1 MPAAFE
7 DIISDLRKRIFK
19 PVYFLAGDEP
29 YYIDLITD
37 FIAEKVLSEE
47 ERAFNQIVIYGEETS
62 VNSIIE
68 TSRRFPMMASH
79 QVVIVKEAQALK
91 KIEDLAIYLEKPLL
105 STILVLN
112 YKYKVID
119 KRTKLARTLETQGIY
134 FESMR
139 LRDYQVPPWIER
151 YLMTK
156 GIKINP
162 DASAMLTEFLGTDL
176 HKITNELDKLL
187 ITLPAGKPVITSAL
201 IEKNIGI
208 SKDFNNFE
216 LQKAIGEKNIFKA
229 NMIVRYFS
237 ENPNDNPVTLT
248 IASLFSLFTKI
259 LTYHYLTDRSKNNVA
274 SVLKIHPYFVK
285 DYEVSS
291 MKYGPSKTIQII
303 SFLRTYDLRTK
314 GFGDAGTDAGD
325 LLKELV
331 YKILHLQDPL

>member
-1 MPAAFE
+1 MPATFE
-7 DIISDLRKRIFK
+7 EIISDLKKRIFK

-37 FIAEKVLSEE
+37 FIAEKVLSDEE
-47 ERAFNQIVIYGEETS
+47 KAFNQIIIYGEETS

-79 QVVIVKEAQALK
+79 QVVIVKEAQVLK
-91 KIEDLAIYLEKPLL
+91 KIEDLAIYLDKPLL

-119 KRTKLARTLETQGIY
+119 KRTTLYKALDTLGVY

-162 DASAMLTEFLGTDL
+162 DASAMLTEFLGADL
-176 HKITNELDKLL
+176 HKIVNELEKLL
-187 ITLPAGKPVITSAL
+187 ITLPAGKPVITTSL

-208 SKDFNNFE
+208 SKDYNNFE
-216 LQKAIGEKNIFKA
+216 LQKAIGEKNILKA
-229 NMIVRYFS
+229 NMIVRYFT

-285 DYEVSS
+285 DYEISA
-291 MKYGPSKTIQII
+291 MKYNATKTIQIV
-303 SFLRTYDLRTK
+303 SLLRTYDMKTK
-314 GFGDAGTDAGD
+314 GFGDVSTDQGD

-331 YKILHLQDPL
+331 YKILHL